1 MIDELAMVIGV
12 VGLHA
17 TGGSTNHALHLVAM
31 AAAAGIKL
39 TWDDLSDLSDVVP
52 LVARIYPNGLA
63 DVNHFHAAGGMGF
76 LISQLLD
83 GGLLHA
89 AVMTVWGQGLGN
101 YRQEPRLTGDGGL
114 RSEQRRE
121 GTAGVS
127 KCRPRR

>member
-1 MIDELAMVIGV
+1 
-12 VGLHA
+12 
-17 TGGSTNHALHLVAM
+17 M

-83 GGLLHA
+83 GGLLHDD
-89 AVMTVWGQGLGN
+89 VMTVWGQGLGN
-101 YRQEPRLTGDGGL
+101 YRQEPRLTGAGGVVWQPAAGRSADDKVLAPLAQTSSPPGGL
-114 RSEQRRE
+114 TRRKSTPGSEGIQA
-121 GTAGVS
+121 TQ
-127 KCRPRR
+127 